1 MNFTG
6 LQSRGHLFFT
16 PLFTSVLCTMLCS
29 LLDFPDMII
38 GMLIMQNNIL
48 KFRILLGCPRNF
60 IGSYEVQRKG
70 EMILFF
76 IM

>member
-1 MNFTG
+1 
-6 LQSRGHLFFT
+6 
-16 PLFTSVLCTMLCS
+16 ML
-29 LLDFPDMII
+29 MI
-38 GMLIMQNNIL
+38 QNNIL